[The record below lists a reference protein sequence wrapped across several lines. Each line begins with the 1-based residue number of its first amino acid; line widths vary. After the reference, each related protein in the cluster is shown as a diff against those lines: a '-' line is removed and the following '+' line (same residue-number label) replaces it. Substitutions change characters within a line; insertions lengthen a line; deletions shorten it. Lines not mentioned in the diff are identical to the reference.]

1 MKYDDIVTF
10 VMVLLA
16 LCGAISVIGGVINLI
31 RNWRKESKLLAH
43 ERQLQDHENRIK
55 VLEVSKSDQ
64 EAYIKVMC
72 NTLLALVSHEINGNS
87 VDKLKEAQEELK
99 EFLINR

>member
-16 LCGAISVIGGVINLI
+16 LCGAISVVGGAINLF
-31 RNWRKESKLLAH
+31 RNWRKESKLFTH
-43 ERQLQDHENRIK
+43 ENQLQNHENRIK
-55 VLEVSKSDQ
+55 ALEASKSDQ
-64 EAYIKVMC
+64 EGYMKVIC
-72 NTLLALVSHEINGNS
+72 NSVLALVSHEINGNS
-87 VDKLKEAQEELK
+87 IDKLQHAQEELR

>member
-16 LCGAISVIGGVINLI
+16 LCGTISIIGNTINLI
-31 RNWRKESKLLAH
+31 RNWKKESKLLAH
-43 ERQLQDHENRIK
+43 ERQLQDHEDRIK
-55 VLEVSKSDQ
+55 ALEASKSDQ
-64 EAYIKVMC
+64 EEYIKVMC
-72 NTLLALVSHEINGNS
+72 NTVLALVSHEINGNS
-87 VDKLKEAQEELK
+87 VDKLKQAQEALK